1 MRLHIALA
9 LIPAAWLFACDR
21 SSDHANE
28 ENQSHDEQEIENE
41 PDGHTDE
48 SAVRIVRI
56 DPGMLRDLRITT
68 APAEARVGG
77 EGLTMLGEVTVN
89 EDAYTEVGTS
99 IAARVIELIA
109 SPGQRVSRG
118 DPLAVLE
125 SPELGR
131 ARAEYAGA
139 RARAQLAGRALERK
153 RELAGERIVA
163 GREVHEA
170 QAEADAA
177 DADLRA
183 ARGSLTALGIADDEH
198 ARSGRVDPRFTLRAP
213 IAGTVLERSIVQ
225 GQTTEPGRALFR
237 IADLARLWLE
247 VHAFE
252 RDAIRIQPG
261 ATARLTFAALPG
273 KSVTGT
279 ATLVGSQVDTSSRTI
294 PIRIEVDN
302 TDAMLRPGM
311 SASAWV
317 QLGDDA
323 QKIVAVPAAALQRSR
338 DGWSVFVPRDKA
350 EFEVRE
356 VGRGR
361 DLGGEVEVVSGLAP
375 GELVV
380 VDGAFLLKAE
390 QEKARGQGGHHD
402 H

>member
-9 LIPAAWLFACDR
+9 VIPAAWLFACDR
-21 SSDHANE
+21 SSDHPNDE
-28 ENQSHDEQEIENE
+28 DPSHAEPEIENE
-41 PDGHTDE
+41 HEGETDE
-48 SAVRIVRI
+48 PAVGIVRI
-56 DPGMLRDLRITT
+56 DPEMLRDLRITT
-68 APAEARVGG
+68 APVEARVGG
-77 EGLTMLGEVTVN
+77 EGVAMLGEVTVN

-99 IAARVIELIA
+99 MAARVIELIA
-109 SPGQRVSRG
+109 SPGRLVSRG

-131 ARAEYAGA
+131 TRAEYAAA
-139 RARAQLAGRALERK
+139 RARAQLARGALERK

-177 DADLRA
+177 DAELRA
-183 ARGSLTALGIADDEH
+183 VRGALTALGIGDDEQ
-198 ARSGRVDPRFTLRAP
+198 ARGGRVDPRFTLRAP

-237 IADLARLWLE
+237 IANLARLWLE
-247 VHAFE
+247 VHAYE

-261 ATARLTFAALPG
+261 ATSRLTFAALPG
-273 KSVTGT
+273 KSVSGT
-279 ATLVGSQVDTSSRTI
+279 VTLVGSQVDTSSRTI

-302 TDAMLRPGM
+302 ADAMLRPGM

-317 QLGDDA
+317 QLGDA
-323 QKIVAVPAAALQRSR
+323 AEKIVAVPAAALQRSQE
-338 DGWSVFVPRDKA
+338 GWSVFVPRGQG

-361 DLGGEVEVVSGLAP
+361 DLGGEVEVISGLAP
-375 GELVV
+375 GERVV

-390 QEKARGQGGHHD
+390 REKARGEGGHHD